1 MQFIVVIPARL
12 ASTRLPNKPLLDIA
26 GKPMLQW
33 VWERARQSGASRV
46 IVATDDTRVAA
57 AVGAFGGEVC
67 MTRSTH
73 ESGTDRIQ
81 EVAEQLG
88 LDDDQIIVNV
98 QGDEPLIP
106 PRVIDQVAHNLARS
120 ERAGIATLAKP
131 IRHRD
136 EVFNPNVVKV
146 VVDQTLHALYFSRA
160 PIPWDRESWDKA
172 AATENQSEAN
182 ALNADT
188 KLAREWARHIG
199 IYAYRAGF
207 LHSFVRWPVGRLER
221 LEKLEQ
227 LRALENGVAIHV
239 DESWEEIPPGV
250 DTVADLERV
259 RAVLGGRADT
269 AR

>member
-1 MQFIVVIPARL
+1 MQFIVIIPARL

-33 VWERARQSGASRV
+33 VWERARQSAASRV
-46 IVATDDTRVAA
+46 VVATDDQRVAD
-57 AVGAFGGEVC
+57 VVTAFGGEVC
-67 MTRSTH
+67 MTKTTH
-73 ESGTDRIQ
+73 ESGTDRLQ
-81 EVAEQLG
+81 EVAEQLA
-88 LDDDQIIVNV
+88 LDDEQIIVNV

-106 PRVIDQVAHNLARS
+106 PAVINQVAQNLASS
-120 ERAGIATLAKP
+120 ERAGIATLAKR

-146 VVDQTLHALYFSRA
+146 VVDNTLHALYFSRA
-160 PIPWDRESWDKA
+160 PLPWDREAWQQISLND
-172 AATENQSEAN
+172 NSEISA
-182 ALNADT
+182 T
-188 KLAREWARHIG
+188 KLESEWARHIG
-199 IYAYRAGF
+199 IYAYRASF

-250 DTVADLERV
+250 DTADDLERV
-259 RAVLGGRADT
+259 RLFLIASKNA
-269 AR
+269 

>member
-33 VWERARQSGASRV
+33 VWERAQQSAASRV
-46 IVATDDTRVAA
+46 VVATDDARVAD
-57 AVGAFGGEVC
+57 AVKSFGGEVC
-67 MTRSTH
+67 MTKTTH

-81 EVAEQLG
+81 EVAEQLD
-88 LDDDQIIVNV
+88 LADDQIIVNV

-106 PRVIDQVAHNLARS
+106 PKVINQVAQNLAGS

-136 EVFNPNVVKV
+136 DVFNPNVVKV
-146 VVDQTLHALYFSRA
+146 VVDNTLHALYFSRA
-160 PIPWDRESWDKA
+160 PIPWDREAWSQTA
-172 AATENQSEAN
+172 LVEPTQNAEPTLAN
-182 ALNADT
+182 
-188 KLAREWARHIG
+188 EWARHIG
-199 IYAYRAGF
+199 IYAYRVSF
-207 LHSFVRWPVGRLER
+207 LHNFVGWPVGRLER

-239 DESWEEIPPGV
+239 AESLEEIPPGV
-250 DTVADLERV
+250 DTAEDLERV
-259 RAVLGGRADT
+259 RAFLNGQRA
-269 AR
+269 

>member
-33 VWERARQSGASRV
+33 VWERAQQSAASRV
-46 IVATDDTRVAA
+46 VVATDDNRVAD
-57 AVGAFGGEVC
+57 AVSAFGGEVC
-67 MTRSTH
+67 MTKTTH

-81 EVAEQLG
+81 EVAEKLD

-106 PRVIDQVAHNLARS
+106 PAVINQVAQNLAGS
-120 ERAGIATLAKP
+120 ERAGIATLAKR
-131 IRHRD
+131 IRHRA

-146 VVDQTLHALYFSRA
+146 VVDNTLHALYFSRA
-160 PIPWDRESWDKA
+160 PIPWDRETWDR
-172 AATENQSEAN
+172 ELRNS
-182 ALNADT
+182 ADAGEQLLSIDNGE
-188 KLAREWARHIG
+188 KLASEWARHIG
-199 IYAYRAGF
+199 IYAYRVNF
-207 LHSFVRWPVGRLER
+207 LHNFVSWPVGRLER

-250 DTVADLERV
+250 DTAEDLERV
-259 RAVLGGRADT
+259 RAFLYAGQSV
-269 AR
+269 

>member
-1 MQFIVVIPARL
+1 MQFVVVIPARL

-33 VWERARQSGASRV
+33 VWERARQSAASRV
-46 IVATDDTRVAA
+46 IVATDDARVAE
-57 AVGAFGGEVC
+57 VVRAFGGEVC
-67 MTRSTH
+67 MTRTTH

-81 EVAEQLG
+81 EVAEQLN
-88 LDDDQIIVNV
+88 LDDEQIIVNV

-106 PRVIDQVAHNLARS
+106 PAVINQVAQNLARS

-131 IRHRD
+131 IRQRE

-146 VVDQTLHALYFSRA
+146 VVDNTLHALYFSRA
-160 PIPWDRESWDKA
+160 PIPWDREAWN
-172 AATENQSEAN
+172 ENTLQSAQNSEA
-182 ALNADT
+182 
-188 KLAREWARHIG
+188 KLANEWARHIG

-207 LHSFVRWPVGRLER
+207 LHNFVRWPVGRLER

-250 DTVADLERV
+250 DTAADLERV
-259 RAVLGGRADT
+259 RMILSGKA
-269 AR
+269 